1 MTAKNFEINVV
12 PFDPPV
18 KEKEFNFYADKSKGL
33 IPFSVNEFESDI
45 CEFFPE
51 LEGTSTQYLYSD
63 FSADSGKG
71 KLININLERAR
82 KFAKHYYNF
91 LLFNYFENKVDIIN
105 SNFVKDNELWLLD
118 ENQSTEDFEVYNKF
132 SIKIQVAVISK
143 QPELVISFDG
153 ISKVFRKSYTEFD
166 LSTAL
171 INKVIY
177 KNRLYRYENLPENI
191 LLDKENIFPV
201 LNYNL
206 CKQLE
211 YSFRCRKTTYKY
223 KKYYENIATFYEAY
237 LNNEDFR
244 NVIPISEKGFYK
256 IYNRDVKST
265 TPGCNELI
273 FGNEVTDINPNK
285 GIKENG
291 PYQLPTPKHISF
303 FFIIPR
309 EDIETGKLLI
319 KYFKGE
325 VPYIFEGMTLKVA
338 GLLKYARLNFFVD
351 KDKSIPFDNLDNPL
365 PEIRE
370 KLANT
375 KYPGNI
381 TYCALYVSPY
391 SKDKSNPTQHK
402 FYYQIKEEL
411 LKYGITSQVIEK
423 ETINRVDFRY
433 SLPNLYIAIL
443 AKLNAIPWRLQ
454 RELKNELIVGI
465 GAFKSTHSVKKYI
478 GSAFCFSNDGHF
490 QEFECYT
497 KSEMFLL
504 TGSIEKAVKSYI
516 QKFKKAD
523 RLIIHFYKTM
533 SHKELEPIVEMLNQ
547 LGLDIPVIVVS
558 INKTES
564 KHLILF
570 DKSSPELMP
579 LSGSFYNIGRNQFL
593 LCNNTRY
600 KSDTK
605 VKGNEYPFPIK
616 LSINSTNQELIN
628 DEKAIND
635 IIDQVY
641 QFSRMYWK
649 SISQQNLP
657 VTIKYPAMV
666 AEIFTH
672 FESDFI
678 PSFGQNSLWFL

>member
-1 MTAKNFEINVV
+1 LNRDDF
-12 PFDPPV
+12 
-18 KEKEFNFYADKSKGL
+18 KS
-33 IPFSVNEFESDI
+33 V
-45 CEFFPE
+45 FPI
-51 LEGTSTQYLYSD
+51 D
-63 FSADSGKG
+63 D
-71 KLININLERAR
+71 
-82 KFAKHYYNF
+82 
-91 LLFNYFENKVDIIN
+91 
-105 SNFVKDNELWLLD
+105 
-118 ENQSTEDFEVYNKF
+118 
-132 SIKIQVAVISK
+132 
-143 QPELVISFDG
+143 
-153 ISKVFRKSYTEFD
+153 
-166 LSTAL
+166 
-171 INKVIY
+171 
-177 KNRLYRYENLPENI
+177 
-191 LLDKENIFPV
+191 
-201 LNYNL
+201 
-206 CKQLE
+206 
-211 YSFRCRKTTYKY
+211 
-223 KKYYENIATFYEAY
+223 
-237 LNNEDFR
+237 
-244 NVIPISEKGFYK
+244 KGFYK
-256 IYNRDVKST
+256 IYNRDIKST
-265 TPGCNELI
+265 TPGCNELV
-273 FGNEVTDINPNK
+273 FGNEATDINPNK

-303 FFIIPR
+303 FFIIHR

-319 KYFKGE
+319 RYFKGE
-325 VPYIFEGMTLKVA
+325 VPYIFEGMNLKSA

-351 KDKSIPFDNLDNPL
+351 KNKSIPFDNLENPL
-365 PEIRE
+365 PEIRD
-370 KLANT
+370 KLKNT
-375 KYPGNI
+375 KFPENI
-381 TYCALYVSPY
+381 TYCALYISPY
-391 SKDKSNPTQHK
+391 AKDKSNPTQLK

-423 ETINRVDFRY
+423 ETINKVDFRY
-433 SLPNLYIAIL
+433 SLPNLYIAII
-443 AKLNAIPWRLQ
+443 AKLNAVPWRLK
-454 RELKNELIVGI
+454 RAVKNELIVGI
-465 GAFKSTHSVKKYI
+465 GAFKSNNCVNRYI

-490 QEFECYT
+490 QEFECHC
-497 KSEMFLL
+497 KSEMFQL
-504 TGSIEKAVKSYI
+504 TGSIEKAVKTYI

-547 LGLDIPVIVVS
+547 LGLNIPVVIVS

-579 LSGSFYNIGRNQFL
+579 LSGSFYNIGKNQFL

-628 DEKAIND
+628 DDKAIND

-678 PSFGQNSLWFL
+678 PSFGQNNLLFL